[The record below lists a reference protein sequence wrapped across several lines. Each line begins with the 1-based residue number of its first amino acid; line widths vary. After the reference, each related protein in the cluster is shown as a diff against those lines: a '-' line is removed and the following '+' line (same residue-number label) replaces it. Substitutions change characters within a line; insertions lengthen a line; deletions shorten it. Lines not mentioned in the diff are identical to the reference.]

1 MKRIL
6 KFNELTELVQE
17 DGVAYS
23 SSQWHKDIQSRQHKP
38 TSMSI
43 SDLMKSGSQHPNDP
57 SSKAGNVLPEPML
70 SYLHDLGDLWLKVDN
85 LEIKLVQVSENP
97 LVSDS
102 PDHRRGLTEVISKLK
117 RIKAAIKDIGT
128 SFDNLL
134 D

>member
-1 MKRIL
+1 MKRIQ
-6 KFNELTELVQE
+6 KFNDLFDLLQE

-23 SSQWHKDIQSRQHKP
+23 SSLWHKDMQTREHKP

-43 SDLMKSGSQHPNDP
+43 SDLMKAGSQHPNDP

-85 LEIKLVQVSENP
+85 LEIKLTQVAENP

-102 PDHRRGLTEVISKLK
+102 PDHRRGLKE
-117 RIKAAIKDIGT
+117 IG
-128 SFDNLL
+128 
-134 D
+134 